1 MCRSLKV
8 SMQFGR
14 CLYWTVSVSKCVW
27 TGYAWMSWNT
37 SIQVNLII
45 ININTQFDYQAL
57 IIYNAFVD
65 IKY

>member
-14 CLYWTVSVSKCVW
+14 CPVW
-27 TGYAWMSWNT
+27 TGYDWMSWNT

-45 ININTQFDYQAL
+45 INRNTQFDYQAL

>member
-8 SMQFGR
+8 SISNAI
-14 CLYWTVSVSKCVW
+14 WTMSVSKCVW

-45 ININTQFDYQAL
+45 INRNTQFDYQAL

>member
-1 MCRSLKV
+1 MCRLSITKSV
-8 SMQFGR
+8 NAIVTM
-14 CLYWTVSVSKCVW
+14 SVSKCVW

-37 SIQVNLII
+37 SIQVNLIL
-45 ININTQFDYQAL
+45 INRNTQFDYQAL

>member
-1 MCRSLKV
+1 MCRSLKPKGV
-8 SMQFGR
+8 NAI
-14 CLYWTVSVSKCVW
+14 WTMSVSKCVW

-45 ININTQFDYQAL
+45 INRNTQFDYQAI
-57 IIYNAFVD
+57 IIYNAFVY

>member
-8 SMQFGR
+8 SIGNAI
-14 CLYWTVSVSKCVW
+14 WTMSVSKCVW

-45 ININTQFDYQAL
+45 INRNTQFDYQAL

>member
-1 MCRSLKV
+1 MCRSLKLKSV
-8 SMQFGR
+8 NAI
-14 CLYWTVSVSKCVW
+14 WTMSVSKCVW

-45 ININTQFDYQAL
+45 INRNTQFDYQAV

>member
-1 MCRSLKV
+1 MCRSLKLKSV
-8 SMQFGR
+8 NAI
-14 CLYWTVSVSKCVW
+14 WTMYVSKCVW

-45 ININTQFDYQAL
+45 INRNTQVDYQAI